1 LQLSFKSGNIKVVI
15 LSAANEKMV
24 ADTGYRP
31 DGQWDDVW
39 VEVKFETHGIRNLRA
54 SLLGLAYWL
63 TNNPTSRGLLVL
75 VDSRITEDR
84 LHHEWK
90 LAQQTLHPEILER
103 MAVAF
108 AKKKHYV
115 GLPRDLGDD
124 FRVWLDQLV
133 LKESREGKPRESF
146 YAILEVLLHQWLL
159 GKGPMTSKWIMKTV
173 GCSYPT
179 VAASLRRLES
189 TLLRHSDRRVELRYF
204 PKDEWARLLAVSD
217 EVRSTT
223 RFADRSGQ
231 PRSVDS
237 LLNRLKRLGRSDIA
251 VGGVIGARHY
261 QPALDLVGTPR
272 LDLSLHSRGKNVDW
286 NFVKQLDPALQETK
300 RRDEPAPLVIHL
312 VRRVRSLF
320 EPGEDRLPWADP
332 VECLLDLHEG
342 RLESQALEFVRS
354 FRTAKRQ
361 TS

>member
-1 LQLSFKSGNIKVVI
+1 LQLSIKSGNIELVI
-15 LSAANEKMV
+15 LSTANEKMV

-31 DGQWDDVW
+31 DGQWQDVW
-39 VEVKFETHGIRNLRA
+39 VEVKFETHSIRNLRA

-75 VDSRITEDR
+75 VDSRMTEER
-84 LHHEWK
+84 LQREWK
-90 LAQQTLHPEILER
+90 LAEQTLHPEVLER
-103 MAVAF
+103 MTVAF
-108 AKKKHYV
+108 AKNKQYV
-115 GLPRDLGDD
+115 GLPRDLGDN

-133 LKESREGKPRESF
+133 LRESREGKPRESF

-159 GKGPMTSKWIMKTV
+159 GKGPMASQWLMKTV

-179 VAASLRRLES
+179 VATSLRRLEPS
-189 TLLRHSDRRVELRYF
+189 LLRHSDRRVELRYF
-204 PKDEWARLLAVSD
+204 PRDEWARLLAVSD
-217 EVRSTT
+217 EVRSAT
-223 RFADRSGQ
+223 RFSDRSGQ
-231 PRSVDS
+231 PRSIDS
-237 LLNRLKRLGRSDIA
+237 LVDRLKRLGRSDIA

-272 LDLSLHSRGKNVDW
+272 LDLSLHCRGKNVDW
-286 NFVKQLDPALQETK
+286 NFVKELDPALQETK

-312 VRRVRSLF
+312 VRRARSLF

-342 RLESQALEFVRS
+342 RLESQALEFVQS
-354 FRTAKRQ
+354 FPAAKRQ
-361 TS
+361 IP

>member
-1 LQLSFKSGNIKVVI
+1 MI
-15 LSAANEKMV
+15 LSAANERLV
-24 ADTGYRP
+24 TDTGYRP
-31 DGQWDDVW
+31 DGQWHDVW
-39 VEVKFETHGIRNLRA
+39 VEVKFETHSIRNLRA

-75 VDSRITEDR
+75 VDSRITEER
-84 LHHEWK
+84 LQGEWK
-90 LAQQTLHPEILER
+90 LAQQTLRPEVLQR

-108 AKKKHYV
+108 AKNKQYV

-133 LKESREGKPRESF
+133 LRESHEGKPRESF

-159 GKGPMTSKWIMKTV
+159 GKGPMTSKWLMKTV

-179 VAASLRRLES
+179 VAASLRRFES
-189 TLLRHSDRRVELRYF
+189 SLLRHSDRRVELRYF

-231 PRSVDS
+231 PRSPDS
-237 LLNRLKRLGRSDIA
+237 LLNRLKRLEHSEIA
-251 VGGVIGARHY
+251 VGGVVGARHY
-261 QPALDLVGTPR
+261 QPDLDLVGTPR
-272 LDLSLHSRGKNVDW
+272 LDLSLHCRAKNVDLD
-286 NFVKQLDPALQETK
+286 FVKQLDPALQETK

-312 VRRVRSLF
+312 VRRARSLF
-320 EPGEDRLPWADP
+320 EPGEGGLQWADP

-354 FRTAKRQ
+354 FPAAKRQ
-361 TS
+361 TA